1 MKKLSTRDLTLAALF
16 VAVTAVLSQIVIP
29 MPLVPFNL
37 GVLAI
42 FLCGGMLRKG
52 IAFLSILC
60 YLLLGAVGVPVF
72 AQFSGGPAVLF
83 GMTGGYLM
91 AYPVMAWLVSFLIQ
105 VWAGNSYWK
114 RVGAMAAALL
124 PCYLFGT
131 AWFAVYL
138 HRSFAQAAKAACIPF
153 IPFDLAKALLGAYV
167 TLAIQKRLG
176 GKVTA

>member
-1 MKKLSTRDLTLAALF
+1 MF
-16 VAVTAVLSQIVIP
+16 
-29 MPLVPFNL
+29 
-37 GVLAI
+37 GV
-42 FLCGGMLRKG
+42 
-52 IAFLSILC
+52 
-60 YLLLGAVGVPVF
+60 
-72 AQFSGGPAVLF
+72 
-83 GMTGGYLM
+83 TGGYLM